1 METEISFYETT
12 GFSMWPFLRAGEKVI
27 IKRTPAGNLRTG
39 DIILYRANNQLV
51 CHRLVKRVKQG
62 ERYRLFARADSSYSR
77 PETVTEEMFLGQ
89 AISIIK
95 NGKVINMRQRKWQLI
110 NRLIVLVAPLLSRSI
125 LITRP
130 CYSRIK
136 GLRFFHDFARK
147 KMRPWRIERPTS
159 NIQRPTSK

>member
-1 METEISFYETT
+1 METEISFFETT
-12 GFSMWPFLRAGEKVI
+12 GFSMWPFLRAGEKLIV
-27 IKRTPAGNLRTG
+27 KRTPPENLRAG
-39 DIILYRANNQLV
+39 DIIIYRANNQLV
-51 CHRLVKRVKQG
+51 CHRLIRRVKEG
-62 ERYRLFARADSSYSR
+62 ERYLLYARADSSVSR

-95 NGKVINMRQRKWQLI
+95 NGKIINLKRMKWQLI
-110 NRLIVLVAPLLSRSI
+110 NRLIVLVAPFLSWGAR
-125 LITRP
+125 ITRP

-136 GLRFFHDFARK
+136 GLRFFRDFARK